1 MLARARSGRLPMA
14 DRHGPALQREVRVA
28 VEREAVV
35 PAAEETEAV
44 EQAVEAKVVVAWAAE
59 DGGRGEGSGGEGGG
73 QMAA

>member
-1 MLARARSGRLPMA
+1 M
-14 DRHGPALQREVRVA
+14 
-28 VEREAVV
+28 EREAVV

-73 QMAA
+73 QVAA